1 MKRLYI
7 VFIFS
12 GLIINFILNFC
23 QFRNEKLNI
32 KENIIINVLEI
43 IGLILGSKLLDI
55 IVNYKYYIYYDILQ
69 SIYIGYM
76 FYGGMILAIALI
88 FLYCTLK
95 NINIINVFEIVL
107 PNMLILYACWKIGC
121 FSNNCCVGINNFPIQ
136 IIESIICIILYYII
150 RISKIR
156 KKISIIC
163 IIFGITRIVT
173 FLLRN
178 KISFN
183 NLIINEVI
191 SICILLIGIKTTIN
205 KERRV
210 I

>member
-1 MKRLYI
+1 MNNHYLTRIFDRKRPYNICYMVSFYLFFYWR
-7 VFIFS
+7 
-12 GLIINFILNFC
+12 IL
-23 QFRNEKLNI
+23 
-32 KENIIINVLEI
+32 
-43 IGLILGSKLLDI
+43 SH
-55 IVNYKYYIYYDILQ
+55 
-69 SIYIGYM
+69 
-76 FYGGMILAIALI
+76 
-88 FLYCTLK
+88 
-95 NINIINVFEIVL
+95 
-107 PNMLILYACWKIGC
+107 MLILYACWKIGC